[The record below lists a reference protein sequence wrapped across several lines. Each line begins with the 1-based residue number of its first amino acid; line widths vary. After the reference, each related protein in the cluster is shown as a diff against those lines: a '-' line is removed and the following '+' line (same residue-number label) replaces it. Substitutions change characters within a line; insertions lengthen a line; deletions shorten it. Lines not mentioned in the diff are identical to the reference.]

1 VRAIGR
7 ILHRAATP
15 PPPPHP
21 LLPPS
26 SSLAAAKVDL
36 RKTVQMRGWRRG
48 GHGRGTSPPCPL
60 LGLAAALGA
69 RSVTEMCGS
78 GGLEV
83 IPGHP
88 SAHGCGIGRS
98 GGTRAPWAVGH
109 ARVGDWELPLFG
121 GAWCG
126 MEKAAAGG
134 PGWGGWWPQQV
145 GLGAAVRSGG
155 PVAGFAVPEADVGC
169 GASAG
174 ELPMV
179 VRR

>member
-1 VRAIGR
+1 MVAGLGAPVAHVLRG
-7 ILHRAATP
+7 LWATP
-15 PPPPHP
+15 EWE
-21 LLPPS
+21 
-26 SSLAAAKVDL
+26 
-36 RKTVQMRGWRRG
+36 T
-48 GHGRGTSPPCPL
+48 
-60 LGLAAALGA
+60 
-69 RSVTEMCGS
+69 GS
-78 GGLEV
+78 CLY
-83 IPGHP
+83 
-88 SAHGCGIGRS
+88 S
-98 GGTRAPWAVGH
+98 G
-109 ARVGDWELPLFG
+109 G

>member
-26 SSLAAAKVDL
+26 SSLAAAKVDR
-36 RKTVQMRGWRRG
+36 RKTVQMRGWRRR

-69 RSVTEMCGS
+69 RSATEMCGS

-88 SAHGCGIGRS
+88 SAHGCGVGRS

-121 GAWCG
+121 GGGVVRHGEGRCRWPRLG
-126 MEKAAAGG
+126 RLVAATGW
-134 PGWGGWWPQQV
+134 PWGGSQIR
-145 GLGAAVRSGG
+145 RSSGWICR
-155 PVAGFAVPEADVGC
+155 P
-169 GASAG
+169 
-174 ELPMV
+174 
-179 VRR
+179 